1 MDEIFHGLHFC
12 YVYIDD
18 VLIASSIPEEHL
30 HHSWLVL
37 NDHGILINVSKSLLG
52 HAEFKKPKRY
62 CDSSLGNVLKCDCM
76 VCAVQRIPMTP
87 ISLSSWSSLMR
98 YQHTHDAWPHESKSG
113 ISYVRSDIVLYSH
126 TAGRHCMFSHMLTL
140 SGLFIKFLSS
150 SEDCHHNTIWLV

>member
-1 MDEIFHGLHFC
+1 MQVLHLNKPLVSSERTLLVHVSRPCSSFHSFLHFC

-76 VCAVQRIPMTP
+76 VCGVQRIPMTP
-87 ISLSSWSSLMR
+87 ISLSSWSSLMLPA
-98 YQHTHDAWPHESKSG
+98 HTRCLAP
-113 ISYVRSDIVLYSH
+113 
-126 TAGRHCMFSHMLTL
+126 
-140 SGLFIKFLSS
+140 
-150 SEDCHHNTIWLV
+150 